1 MSPDPSLKD
10 EEELK
15 SNNGNKIERPKFTTE
30 RMITKSVQNFLM
42 KTCFKQQQEEVG
54 VLESQDGDFKYRLG
68 IIDFLTS
75 YNKLKV
81 LENKYNNV
89 RYWNNYKEVSC

>member
-1 MSPDPSLKD
+1 
-10 EEELK
+10 
-15 SNNGNKIERPKFTTE
+15 
-30 RMITKSVQNFLM
+30 M

-54 VLESQDGDFKYRLG
+54 VIENQDGDFKYRLG